1 MTIFRRCEFI
11 MTSTVKKKMKMLL
24 MMMMV
29 TTTVTLAQDLDD
41 VTEQYESLRARNRGE
56 KKKPS
61 ALE

>member
-1 MTIFRRCEFI
+1 

-24 MMMMV
+24 MMMMMV